1 MQIVEVAPQSMLAS
15 KPPRIQYSEVEAAAL
30 LGISVE
36 RLRTLVQD
44 HIVKEDG
51 AGGMVID
58 PTFQPSDLL
67 VLRILAG
74 MHGA

>member
-15 KPPRIQYSEVEAAAL
+15 KPQKVQYSEVEAAAL

-74 MHGA
+74 MNGA